1 MYHNIPTW
9 QEKLTSCAGEKDHQS
24 RMSQLVYIIIASR
37 AKLTLLSSLEGHY
50 EHELRLDNYF
60 FNRIIELVLSEWEQP
75 SYTDRNIG
83 KAGSSPLTLLTNKS
97 HSQRI

>member
-60 FNRIIELVLSEWEQP
+60 FQPDYRACVVRMGAALVYRSKYRQ
-75 SYTDRNIG
+75 SGVI
-83 KAGSSPLTLLTNKS
+83 TLDSINK
-97 HSQRI
+97 